1 MSSVIKSRRVN
12 ILAKKRGFPDSIVS
26 IDCVYSDMVSYV
38 DMLRVLYD
46 NDDVDYLVIEPVLW
60 PNSLF

>member
-1 MSSVIKSRRVN
+1 M
-12 ILAKKRGFPDSIVS
+12 AKKRGFPDSIVS